1 MLTDAEI
8 KTAIRKAGGKTVAL
22 TDPAPRG
29 SGRLMLSIKN
39 GAVPQWYAVKFVDG
53 RRRLK
58 KLGNYPAM
66 SLTAAREAFR
76 GAPEVEA
83 RPVKAPAFGELV
95 DAYLEWLLA
104 ERPDAHRK
112 QALVLNHAKEAI
124 GTRSAASIT
133 PADIVALIRPV
144 FDRGSRQQALKWRQY
159 LAACFAWGL
168 QSVYDYTR
176 KSGRDWGLKSNPA
189 LAVPR
194 DNPPKTTGERWLS
207 EAEFR
212 LVLADLMKR
221 EASSARVFA
230 ILMLTGQRLQEIDR
244 LKREQWDSE
253 ARVLRWAKTK
263 NGTAHA
269 LPVCRQAAE
278 LLDAHDF
285 VAVDDEAMR
294 ALYRRL
300 VKRLK
305 IPHFTSRDMRRTW
318 KTLAG
323 QAGVT
328 KADRDMLQNH
338 GAADVAT
345 KHYDRWENLP
355 AKRAAVLIWERWL
368 DERQG
373 EQDAQHGA
381 HEVVDRQ
388 KHGHREGV
396 GLEAHG

>member
-39 GAVPQWYAVKFVDG
+39 GAVPQWYAVRFVDG
-53 RRRLK
+53 KRKLK

-66 SLTAAREAFR
+66 SLTAAREAFK
-76 GAPEVEA
+76 GAPA
-83 RPVKAPAFGELV
+83 ATAKPADATFGELV
-95 DAYLEWLLA
+95 DAYLEWLEA
-104 ERPDAHRK
+104 DRPDAHRK
-112 QALVLNHAKEAI
+112 HAQVLVHAKAAI
-124 GTRSAASIT
+124 GTRPAASIT

-168 QSVYDYTR
+168 LSMYDYTR
-176 KSGRDWGLKSNPA
+176 KAGRDWGLKSNPA

-194 DNPPKTTGERWLS
+194 DNPPKSTGERWLS

-212 LVLADLMKR
+212 AVLADLTTR
-221 EASSARVFA
+221 TASSARVFA
-230 ILMLTGQRLQEIDR
+230 ILMLTGQRVQEIDR
-244 LKREQWDSE
+244 LTRAQWDRE

-294 ALYRRL
+294 AVSRRL

-305 IPHFTSRDMRRTW
+305 VAHFTSRDMRRTW

-338 GAADVAT
+338 GGADVSA

-355 AKRAAVLIWERWL
+355 AKREAVLIWERWL
-368 DERQG
+368 DKRQG

-388 KHGHREGV
+388 KYGHRESV